1 MSSKKYI
8 IVLKSGYT
16 LDIDMP
22 IETAISIKET
32 LDSADPVLWWAD
44 GTMVR
49 KSEIAAIINKSPEK
63 RGKGTMIGKKR
74 N

>member
-1 MSSKKYI
+1 MFPKKYI
-8 IVLKSGYT
+8 IVLKSGYA

-22 IETAISIKET
+22 IETAISIRET
-32 LDSADPVLWWAD
+32 LDSVDPVLWWED

-49 KSEIAAIINKSPEK
+49 KSEIAAIINKPPEK

-74 N
+74 K